1 MKQEIIQIVVY
12 FELLYQYIRERFNR
26 IFFLIKIKGMK
37 IEIWSDIACP
47 FCYMGK
53 RKFDLAL
60 AQFSGKADVEIEW
73 KSFLLNPELVSNPSV
88 SIFQYLA
95 EIKGF
100 PEEQAR
106 QMMAQITESGN
117 AIGLDYQFEKVVLAN
132 TMKAHQLLHEARIQ
146 GFQHE
151 MEERLFEAHF
161 VEGKNIDD
169 VNMLVELAFEVG
181 LNTTALDVKILS
193 GQYTTE
199 IEADI
204 QLAQQF
210 GVRGVPFFVFDR
222 KYAVSGAQEVDTFL
236 ATMKKVGEEC

>member
-1 MKQEIIQIVVY
+1 
-12 FELLYQYIRERFNR
+12 
-26 IFFLIKIKGMK
+26 MK

-60 AQFSGKADVEIEW
+60 AQFEGREDVQIEW
-73 KSFLLNPELVSNPSV
+73 KSFLLNPEIKTDPNR
-88 SIFQYLA
+88 SIFQYLS

-100 PEEQAR
+100 PEGQAR
-106 QMMAQITESGN
+106 QMMNQITDSGS
-117 AIGLDYQFEKVVLAN
+117 AIGLDYNFDQVVLAN
-132 TMKAHQLLHEARIQ
+132 TIKAHQLLHEARIQ

-169 VNMLVELAFEVG
+169 VNILVNLASEVG
-181 LNTTALDVKILS
+181 MNTTSLDVKILS

-199 IEADI
+199 LEADI
-204 QLAQQF
+204 ELAQQF

-222 KYAVSGAQEVDTFL
+222 KYAVSGAQEPETFL
-236 ATMKKVGEEC
+236 KTMEQVLAEK

>member
-1 MKQEIIQIVVY
+1 
-12 FELLYQYIRERFNR
+12 
-26 IFFLIKIKGMK
+26 MK

-60 AQFSGKADVEIEW
+60 AQFEGREDVQIEW
-73 KSFLLNPELVSNPSV
+73 KSFLLNPELKTDPSR
-88 SIFQYLA
+88 SIFQYLS

-100 PEEQAR
+100 PEGQAR
-106 QMMAQITESGN
+106 QMMTQITDSGS
-117 AIGLDYQFEKVVLAN
+117 AIGLDYNFDQVFLAN
-132 TMKAHQLLHEARIQ
+132 TIKAHQLLHEARIQ

-169 VNMLVELAFEVG
+169 VNILVNLASEVG
-181 LNTTALDVKILS
+181 MNTTALDVKILS
-193 GQYTTE
+193 GQFTMDL
-199 IEADI
+199 EADI
-204 QLAQQF
+204 ELAQQF

-222 KYAVSGAQEVDTFL
+222 KYAVSGAQETETFL
-236 ATMKKVGEEC
+236 KTMEQVWTEK

>member
-1 MKQEIIQIVVY
+1 
-12 FELLYQYIRERFNR
+12 
-26 IFFLIKIKGMK
+26 MK

-60 AQFSGKADVEIEW
+60 AQFEGREDVQIEW
-73 KSFLLNPELVSNPSV
+73 KSFLLNPEIKTDPNR
-88 SIFQYLA
+88 SIFQYLS

-100 PEEQAR
+100 PEGQAR
-106 QMMAQITESGN
+106 QMMNQITDSGS
-117 AIGLDYQFEKVVLAN
+117 AIGLDYNFDQVVLAN
-132 TMKAHQLLHEARIQ
+132 TIKAHQLLHEARIQ

-169 VNMLVELAFEVG
+169 VNILVNLASEVG
-181 LNTTALDVKILS
+181 MNTTSLDVKILS

-199 IEADI
+199 LEADI
-204 QLAQQF
+204 ELAQQF

-222 KYAVSGAQEVDTFL
+222 KYAVSGAQEPETFL
-236 ATMKKVGEEC
+236 NTMEQVLAEK

>member
-1 MKQEIIQIVVY
+1 
-12 FELLYQYIRERFNR
+12 
-26 IFFLIKIKGMK
+26 MK

-53 RKFDLAL
+53 RKFDIAL
-60 AQFSGKADVEIEW
+60 AQFEGREGVQIEW
-73 KSFLLNPELVSNPSV
+73 KSFLLNPELKTDPNR
-88 SIFQYLA
+88 SIFQYLS

-106 QMMAQITESGN
+106 QMMTQITESGS
-117 AIGLDYQFEKVVLAN
+117 AIGLDYQFDQVVLAN
-132 TMKAHQLLHEARIQ
+132 TVKAHQLLHEARIQ

-169 VNMLVELAFEVG
+169 VNILVNLASEVG
-181 LNTTALDVKILS
+181 MNITALDVKILS

-199 IEADI
+199 LEADI
-204 QLAQQF
+204 ELAQQF

-222 KYAVSGAQEVDTFL
+222 KYAVSGAQEPETFL
-236 ATMKKVGEEC
+236 KTMEQVLAEK

>member
-1 MKQEIIQIVVY
+1 
-12 FELLYQYIRERFNR
+12 
-26 IFFLIKIKGMK
+26 MK

-53 RKFDLAL
+53 RKFDMAL
-60 AQFSGKADVEIEW
+60 AQFEGKEDVEIEW
-73 KSFLLNPELVSNPSV
+73 KSFLLNPDVKTDPSV

-106 QMMAQITESGN
+106 QMMSQITTSGS
-117 AIGLDYQFEKVVLAN
+117 AIGLDYHFDQVVLAN

-169 VNMLVELAFEVG
+169 VNILVDLASEVG
-181 LNTTALDVKILS
+181 LNTTALDITILS
-193 GQYTTE
+193 GQHTKE
-199 IEADI
+199 LEADI
-204 QLAQQF
+204 DLAQQF
-210 GVRGVPFFVFDR
+210 GIRGVPFFVFDR
-222 KYAVSGAQEVDTFL
+222 KYAVSGAQEPETFL
-236 ATMKKVGEEC
+236 KTMQTAMGME

>member
-1 MKQEIIQIVVY
+1 
-12 FELLYQYIRERFNR
+12 
-26 IFFLIKIKGMK
+26 MK

-53 RKFDLAL
+53 RKFDMAL
-60 AQFSGKADVEIEW
+60 AQFEGKADVEIEW
-73 KSFLLNPELVSNPSV
+73 KSFLLNPQQKTDPSA

-106 QMMAQITESGN
+106 QMMSQITASGS
-117 AIGLDYQFEKVVLAN
+117 AIGLDYHFDQVVLAN
-132 TMKAHQLLHEARIQ
+132 TIKAHQLLHEARIQ
-146 GFQHE
+146 GYQHE

-169 VNMLVELAFEVG
+169 VNILVDLASEVG

-193 GQYTTE
+193 GQHTKE
-199 IEADI
+199 LEADI
-204 QLAQQF
+204 DRAQQF
-210 GVRGVPFFVFDR
+210 GVKGVPFFVFDR
-222 KYAVSGAQEVDTFL
+222 KYAVSGAQESETFL
-236 ATMKKVGEEC
+236 KTMQTAMGME

>member
-1 MKQEIIQIVVY
+1 
-12 FELLYQYIRERFNR
+12 
-26 IFFLIKIKGMK
+26 MK

-60 AQFSGKADVEIEW
+60 AQFEGREDVQIEW
-73 KSFLLNPELVSNPSV
+73 KSFLLNPEIKTDPNR
-88 SIFQYLA
+88 SIFQYLS

-100 PEEQAR
+100 PEGQAR
-106 QMMAQITESGN
+106 QMMTQIADSGS
-117 AIGLDYQFEKVVLAN
+117 AIGLDYQFDQVVLAN
-132 TMKAHQLLHEARIQ
+132 TIKAHQLLHEARIQ

-169 VNMLVELAFEVG
+169 VNILVNLASEVG
-181 LNTTALDVKILS
+181 MNTTALDVKILS

-199 IEADI
+199 LEADI
-204 QLAQQF
+204 ELAQQF

-222 KYAVSGAQEVDTFL
+222 KYAVGGAQEPETFL
-236 ATMKKVGEEC
+236 NTLEQVLAEK

>member
-1 MKQEIIQIVVY
+1 
-12 FELLYQYIRERFNR
+12 
-26 IFFLIKIKGMK
+26 MK

-53 RKFDLAL
+53 RKFDMAL
-60 AQFSGKADVEIEW
+60 AQFEGREDVQIEW
-73 KSFLLNPELVSNPSV
+73 KSFLLNPEIKTDPNR
-88 SIFQYLA
+88 SIFQYLS

-100 PEEQAR
+100 PEGQAR
-106 QMMAQITESGN
+106 QMMNQITDSGS
-117 AIGLDYQFEKVVLAN
+117 AIGLDYNFDQVVLAN
-132 TMKAHQLLHEARIQ
+132 TIKAHQLLHEARIQ

-169 VNMLVELAFEVG
+169 VNILVNLASEVG
-181 LNTTALDVKILS
+181 MNTTALDVKILS

-199 IEADI
+199 LEADI
-204 QLAQQF
+204 ELAQQF

-222 KYAVSGAQEVDTFL
+222 KYAVSGAQEPETFL
-236 ATMKKVGEEC
+236 NTMEQVLAEK

>member
-1 MKQEIIQIVVY
+1 
-12 FELLYQYIRERFNR
+12 
-26 IFFLIKIKGMK
+26 MK

-53 RKFDLAL
+53 RKFDMAL
-60 AQFSGKADVEIEW
+60 AQFEGKEDVEIEW
-73 KSFLLNPELVSNPSV
+73 KSFLLNPEVKTDPSV

-106 QMMAQITESGN
+106 QMMSQITASGS
-117 AIGLDYQFEKVVLAN
+117 AIGLDYHFDQVVLAN

-169 VNMLVELAFEVG
+169 VNILLGLASEVG

-199 IEADI
+199 LEADI
-204 QLAQQF
+204 NLAQQF

-222 KYAVSGAQEVDTFL
+222 KYAVSGAQEPETFL
-236 ATMKKVGEEC
+236 KTMQTVINAV

>member
-1 MKQEIIQIVVY
+1 
-12 FELLYQYIRERFNR
+12 
-26 IFFLIKIKGMK
+26 MK
-37 IEIWSDIACP
+37 IEIWSDVACP

-60 AQFSGKADVEIEW
+60 AQFEGRDDVHIEW
-73 KSFLLNPELVSNPSV
+73 KTFLLNPEMKTDPSK

-106 QMMAQITESGN
+106 QMNAQISEAGKEV
-117 AIGLDYQFEKVVLAN
+117 GLDYQFEQVILAN
-132 TMKAHQLLHEARIQ
+132 TLKAHRLLHEAKGQ
-146 GFQHE
+146 GCQHA
-151 MEERLFEAHF
+151 MEERLFEANF

-169 VNMLVELAFEVG
+169 VHVLLALAQDLGMRTVG
-181 LNTTALDVKILS
+181 LDVTLLS
-193 GQYTTE
+193 DKHDAE
-199 IEADI
+199 IQTDL

-222 KYAVSGAQEVDTFL
+222 KYAVSGAQAPETFL
-236 ATMKKVGEEC
+236 KTMQQVWSK

>member
-1 MKQEIIQIVVY
+1 
-12 FELLYQYIRERFNR
+12 
-26 IFFLIKIKGMK
+26 MK

-53 RKFDLAL
+53 RKFDIAL
-60 AQFSGKADVEIEW
+60 AQFEGREGVQIEW
-73 KSFLLNPELVSNPSV
+73 KSFLLNPELKTDPNR
-88 SIFQYLA
+88 SIFQYLS

-106 QMMAQITESGN
+106 QMMTQITESGS
-117 AIGLDYQFEKVVLAN
+117 AIGLDYHFDQVVLAN
-132 TMKAHQLLHEARIQ
+132 TVKAHQLLHEARIQ

-169 VNMLVELAFEVG
+169 VNILVNLASEVG
-181 LNTTALDVKILS
+181 MNITALDVKILS

-199 IEADI
+199 LEADI
-204 QLAQQF
+204 ELAQQF

-222 KYAVSGAQEVDTFL
+222 KYAVSGAQEPETFL
-236 ATMKKVGEEC
+236 KTMEQVLAEK

>member
-1 MKQEIIQIVVY
+1 
-12 FELLYQYIRERFNR
+12 
-26 IFFLIKIKGMK
+26 MK

-53 RKFDLAL
+53 RKFDIAF
-60 AQFSGKADVEIEW
+60 AQFEGSEDVQIEW
-73 KSFLLNPELVSNPSV
+73 KSFLLNPELKTDPNR
-88 SIFQYLA
+88 SIFQYLS

-106 QMMAQITESGN
+106 QMMTQITESGS
-117 AIGLDYQFEKVVLAN
+117 AIGLDYHFDQVVLAN
-132 TMKAHQLLHEARIQ
+132 TVKAHQLLHEARIQ

-169 VNMLVELAFEVG
+169 VNILVNLASEVG
-181 LNTTALDVKILS
+181 MNITALDVKILS

-199 IEADI
+199 LEADI
-204 QLAQQF
+204 ELAQQF

-222 KYAVSGAQEVDTFL
+222 KYAVSGAQEPETFL
-236 ATMKKVGEEC
+236 KTMEQVLAEK

>member
-12 FELLYQYIRERFNR
+12 FEALYQYIRERFNR

-53 RKFDLAL
+53 RKFDLAM
-60 AQFSGKADVEIEW
+60 AQFEGRADVEIEW

-117 AIGLDYQFEKVVLAN
+117 AIGLDYHFDKVVLAN

-169 VNMLVELAFEVG
+169 VNMLVELASEVG

-204 QLAQQF
+204 HLAQQF

-222 KYAVSGAQEVDTFL
+222 KYAVSGAQEMETFL
-236 ATMKKVGEEC
+236 KTMETAMSN